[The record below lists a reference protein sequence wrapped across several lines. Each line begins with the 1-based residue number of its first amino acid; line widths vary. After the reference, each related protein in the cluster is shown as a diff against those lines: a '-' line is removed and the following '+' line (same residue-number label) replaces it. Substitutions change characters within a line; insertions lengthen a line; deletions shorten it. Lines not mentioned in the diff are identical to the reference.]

1 MTAGTQD
8 PSAPPRSDRRLH
20 VPDVPNWAPLQRL
33 IGLSRCPQ
41 FMAMG
46 EITQDGITICLY
58 KHIRTR
64 HYLNLDALGGTYY
77 FTGDRYEPIDRPK
90 VLHHV
95 FT

>member
-1 MTAGTQD
+1 
-8 PSAPPRSDRRLH
+8 
-20 VPDVPNWAPLQRL
+20 
-33 IGLSRCPQ
+33 
-41 FMAMG
+41 MAMG
-46 EITQDGITICLY
+46 EITQDGITLYLY

-64 HYLNLDALGGTYY
+64 HYLNLDAHGGTYY